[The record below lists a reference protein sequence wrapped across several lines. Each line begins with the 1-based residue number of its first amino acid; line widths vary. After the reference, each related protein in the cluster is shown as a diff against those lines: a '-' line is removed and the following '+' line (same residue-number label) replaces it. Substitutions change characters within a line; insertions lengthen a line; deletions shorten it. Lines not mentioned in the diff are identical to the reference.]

1 MLEEIKKT
9 AAFIDAATDSFAP
22 EVGVILG
29 TGLGG
34 FADKIETRFAIEYKD
49 IPGFPVSTVEGH
61 KGRMIFGMVEGR
73 RVVAMQGRFHY
84 YEGYGMQQVT
94 FPVRVMRQLGIKYLF
109 VSNASG
115 GINTSFRVGDLMVI
129 TDHINLMP
137 NPLIG
142 PNIAELGPR
151 FPDMHNCYDK
161 ELIAK
166 ATAIAE
172 EENIKLQYGVYVGG
186 TGPTFE
192 TQAEYQ
198 EYRRRCGR
206 HVHRAG
212 GDRGAPY
219 VDPGLR
225 RFGHHQLRT
234 LGRSGR
240 PRRRAASGQK
250 GRNQDGGALQAYD
263 KSALEGMSFRAVP
276 VVLRRWTDW
285 PSGFLSRT
293 FAAESSGRDL
303 DLHRCIPALAPGRS
317 AEVPDVD
324 FSRSVVCLLI
334 ILML

>member
-1 MLEEIKKT
+1 M
-9 AAFIDAATDSFAP
+9 
-22 EVGVILG
+22 GVILG
-29 TGLGG
+29 TVCG

-49 IPGFPVSTVEGH
+49 IPDSRLH
-61 KGRMIFGMVEGR
+61 GR
-73 RVVAMQGRFHY
+73 RTQRPYDFRHGRGPQGRGHAGPFHY

-192 TQAEYQ
+192 TQAEYR
-198 EYRRRCGR
+198 YFKNI
-206 HVHRAG
+206 G
-212 GDRGAPY
+212 GD
-219 VDPGLR
+219 
-225 RFGHHQLRT
+225 
-234 LGRSGR
+234 
-240 PRRRAASGQK
+240 AA
-250 GRNQDGGALQAYD
+250 
-263 KSALEGMSFRAVP
+263 GMSTVP
-276 VVLRRWTDW
+276 EVIVARHMSIPVFGVSVITNCGLSDEVGDHEDVQRQGKKAGIKMEVLFKRM
-285 PSGFLSRT
+285 
-293 FAAESSGRDL
+293 
-303 DLHRCIPALAPGRS
+303 IKAL
-317 AEVPDVD
+317 
-324 FSRSVVCLLI
+324 
-334 ILML
+334 